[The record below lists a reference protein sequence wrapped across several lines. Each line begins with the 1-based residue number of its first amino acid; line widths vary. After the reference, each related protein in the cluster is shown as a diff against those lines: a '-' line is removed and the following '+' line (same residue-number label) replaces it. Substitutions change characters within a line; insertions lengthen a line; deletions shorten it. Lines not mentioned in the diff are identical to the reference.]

1 MRQRLISEVTASGD
15 TSVRYVL
22 ADSRRRS
29 RRGAYGQFTLCVLAL
44 ALVIFAY
51 VAGGQFDNLP
61 LSQHA
66 MNILYV
72 PAVGVQVVLSII
84 ALLLT
89 MGAVASERR
98 QQNWDSLRAT
108 PDGVSIVLRAHWAAA
123 VFYRLRGLLAFVY
136 LTRALLVGFLAY
148 DLTAFSGEY
157 LNYLTGGIV
166 PEVPPLI
173 GAGFMALAIAAA
185 FVLPL
190 TSLGLDAALGLLLA
204 TFVRNRVFISFA
216 QVLVIGLRLCVTVA
230 VFLLGSIA
238 VLIEADPMLG
248 DSPLLNGAGMLVL
261 NAFGDAGLYLLNG
274 AALGDFWQTVPYSL
288 LIGAALLAVALAQAA
303 LTEVL
308 LRWAMRRAQ
317 RME

>member
-1 MRQRLISEVTASGD
+1 MRHRLIGEVTQAGD

-22 ADSRRRS
+22 ADSRQRS
-29 RRGAYGQFTLCVLAL
+29 RRGAYWQFALCVMAL

-51 VAGGQFDNLP
+51 GAVGQFDNLP

-72 PAVGVQVVLSII
+72 PVVGVQVVLSIV

-123 VFYRLRGLLAFVY
+123 VFYRLRGLLAFAYVG
-136 LTRALLVGFLAY
+136 RAVLIGFLAY
-148 DLTAFSGEY
+148 DLTAFNGDY
-157 LNYLTGGIV
+157 LNFLTGGIT

-173 GAGFMALAIAAA
+173 GGLFMALSLAAA

-190 TSLGLDAALGLLLA
+190 TGLGLDAALGLLLA
-204 TFVRNRVFISFA
+204 TFVRSRVFISFA
-216 QVLVIGLRLCVTVA
+216 QVIVIGLRVCVTLA
-230 VFLLGSIA
+230 VFLLGSVA

-248 DSPLLNGAGMLVL
+248 DSPLLNGIGIVL
-261 NAFGDAGLYLLNG
+261 LNGLGDSGLYLLNG
-274 AALGDFWQTVPYSL
+274 AALGDLWLTVPY
-288 LIGAALLAVALAQAA
+288 ALLLGVVLLGVALVQAA